1 MLQRMYTAYGIV
13 ASQFKQR
20 LSPLVTFTGFIL
32 LHGLVTVGLV
42 ADRVFFPALRRTKIS
57 GPIVIVG
64 NPRSGTTFLHR
75 FLVEHELGAG
85 MRIWKM
91 LYPSP
96 TLQVPLQPLLPLLEK
111 ISPARHH
118 AHAAHETNL
127 TAIETDD
134 PSLLFRYFD
143 GLFLYGFFYAWSK
156 TETLDGFEQRFVANA
171 ERDFN
176 WYESLWRRNLV
187 SEKRDR
193 VVAKLFSLSLRLPQF
208 LRRFPDAKVLYMVR
222 DPLETVPSGL
232 SLVTGVLDGRFG
244 FWSLPLEQR
253 QHFIENMYAALLRLS
268 LRFHE
273 DYTSG
278 RIPPDNLYIVTFPR
292 LMQQFDVVMDDILKF
307 VDVEPSAELKQTIRS
322 IADKQRRY
330 KSAHQYDLARFGLTE
345 ERIRRDYAVIYD
357 TFLQDASLNESSL
370 SESGSNDEAGS
381 EQAAAES
388 QQVSPA

>member
-1 MLQRMYTAYGIV
+1 MLQRMFKAYGIV
-13 ASQFKQR
+13 ASQFNQR
-20 LSPLVTFTGFIL
+20 LSPLVTFTGFLL
-32 LHGLVTVGLV
+32 LHGLVTVGL
-42 ADRVFFPALRRTKIS
+42 AIDHVFYPALRRTKIKS
-57 GPIVIVG
+57 PIVIVG

-75 FLVEHELGAG
+75 FLVANDLGAG

-96 TLQVPLQPLLPLLEK
+96 TLQMLLKPLLPLLEK

-156 TETLDGFEQRFVANA
+156 TETLDEFERRFVASA

-176 WYESLWRRNLV
+176 WYETLWRRNLV
-187 SEKRDR
+187 SEKRSR

-208 LRRFPDAKVLYMVR
+208 LRRFPDANVIYMVR

-244 FWSLPLEQR
+244 FWSLPAEQR
-253 QHFIENMYAALLRLS
+253 QHFIENLYAALLRLS
-268 LRFHE
+268 LRFYE
-273 DYTSG
+273 DYTAG
-278 RIPPDNLYIVTFPR
+278 RIPSRNLYIVTFPR
-292 LMQQFDVVMDDILKF
+292 LMQQFDAVMEDILRF
-307 VDVEPSAELKQTIRS
+307 IDVDLTVEMQQQIRQIAE
-322 IADKQRRY
+322 KQRTY
-330 KSAHQYDLARFGLTE
+330 KSGHEYDLARFGLTE

-357 TFLQDASLNESSL
+357 TFLQNAPTSVQKHTNARLPY
-370 SESGSNDEAGS
+370 
-381 EQAAAES
+381 
-388 QQVSPA
+388 PA

>member
-1 MLQRMYTAYGIV
+1 MLNRMFAAYGIV

-20 LSPLVTFTGFIL
+20 VSPLVTFSGFL
-32 LHGLVTVGLV
+32 VLHGMVTVGLV
-42 ADRVFFPALRRTKIS
+42 VDHVLFPALRRTKIKS
-57 GPIVIVG
+57 PIVIVG

-75 FLVEHELGAG
+75 FLVENELGAG

-96 TLQVPLQPLLPLLEK
+96 TLQVPLKPLLPLLEK

-156 TETLDGFEQRFVANA
+156 TETLDSFEQRFVANA

-187 SEKRDR
+187 SEKRSR

-208 LRRFPDAKVLYMVR
+208 LQRFPDAKVLYMVR
-222 DPLETVPSGL
+222 DPLDTVPSGL

-244 FWSLPLEQR
+244 FWSLPQEQR

-273 DYTSG
+273 QYTAG
-278 RIPPDNLYIVTFPR
+278 RIPASNLYIVTFPR
-292 LMQQFDVVMDDILKF
+292 LMQQFDVVMEEILEF
-307 VDVEPSAELKQTIRS
+307 VDVEPTNEMLDQIGQ
-322 IADKQRRY
+322 IADKQRAY
-330 KSAHQYDLARFGLTE
+330 KSGHEYDLARFGLTE

-357 TFLQDASLNESSL
+357 TFLSAEPAAQPNLESTQ
-370 SESGSNDEAGS
+370 EPY
-381 EQAAAES
+381 
-388 QQVSPA
+388 PA

>member
-1 MLQRMYTAYGIV
+1 MLHRMFMAYRIV
-13 ASQFKQR
+13 ARQFNQY
-20 LSPLVTFTGFIL
+20 LSPLVTFAGFLL
-32 LHGLVTVGLV
+32 LHGLVTAGLLL
-42 ADRVFFPALRRTKIS
+42 DHLFYPALRRTQIKS
-57 GPIVIVG
+57 PIVIVG

-75 FLVEHELGAG
+75 FLVANDLGAG

-96 TLQVPLQPLLPLLEK
+96 TLQVPLKPLLPLLET

-134 PSLLFRYFD
+134 PSLLFRFFD

-156 TETLDGFEQRFVANA
+156 TESLDEFERRFVTNA
-171 ERDFN
+171 DRDFN
-176 WYESLWRRNLV
+176 WYQTMWRRNLV

-208 LRRFPDAKVLYMVR
+208 LQRFPDAKILYMVR

-244 FWSLPLEQR
+244 FWSLPEAQR
-253 QHFIENMYAALLRLS
+253 QHFIENLYGALLRLS

-273 DYTSG
+273 DYVAG
-278 RIPPDNLYIVTFPR
+278 RIPSRNLYIVTFPR
-292 LMQQFDVVMDDILKF
+292 LMQQFDVVMEDILQF
-307 VDVEPSAELKQTIRS
+307 IEVDPTIEMQQQMRKIAE
-322 IADKQRRY
+322 KQRNY
-330 KSAHQYDLARFGLTE
+330 KSGHEYDLARFGLTE

-357 TFLQDASLNESSL
+357 TFLQ
-370 SESGSNDEAGS
+370 GSPVSVKKVTETK
-381 EQAAAES
+381 QAT
-388 QQVSPA
+388 PA

>member
-1 MLQRMYTAYGIV
+1 MLNRMFMAYGVV
-13 ASQFKQR
+13 ARQFNQR
-20 LSPLVTFTGFIL
+20 LSPLVTFTGFLL
-32 LHGLVTVGLV
+32 LHGLVTLGL
-42 ADRVFFPALRRTKIS
+42 ALDYVFYPSLRRTKIKN
-57 GPIVIVG
+57 PIVIVG

-75 FLVEHELGAG
+75 FLVENELGAG

-96 TLQVPLQPLLPLLEK
+96 TLQFPLRPLLPLLEK

-143 GLFLYGFFYAWSK
+143 GLFLYGFFYAWSNK
-156 TETLDGFEQRFVANA
+156 ETLDKFEDRFLANS

-176 WYESLWRRNLV
+176 WYETMWRRNLV

-193 VVAKLFSLSLRLPQF
+193 VIAKLFSLSLRLPQF
-208 LRRFPDAKVLYMVR
+208 LQRFPDAKVLYMVR

-244 FWSLPLEQR
+244 FWSLPADRR
-253 QHFIENMYAALLRLS
+253 QFFIENMYAALLRLS

-278 RIPPDNLYIVTFPR
+278 RIPSRNLYIVTFPR
-292 LMQQFDVVMDDILKF
+292 LMKEFDVVMDDILNF
-307 VDVEPSAELKQTIRS
+307 VDVDTTVVMNQKIKKIAE
-322 IADKQRRY
+322 KQRHY
-330 KSAHQYDLARFGLTE
+330 VSGHEYDLARFGLTE
-345 ERIRRDYAVIYD
+345 ERIRRDYAVIYE
-357 TFLQDASLNESSL
+357 TFLNECNETRSDQEL
-370 SESGSNDEAGS
+370 VA
-381 EQAAAES
+381 Q
-388 QQVSPA
+388 